1 MTGVKILLIQTPA
14 RESGVET
21 LVVPPL
27 GLAYLA
33 AVAREAGH
41 AVSILDAFAEGLSW
55 EAFEARVRAAGAD
68 LIGITGMTPI
78 ADAVQRAIR
87 LCRPHARWL
96 VLGGPHATAQPDRIL
111 ADNPELDFAVIG
123 EGEVT
128 FRELLERLEGGSSP
142 DGLAGLVTRSG
153 AGPARPLIDQ
163 LDDLPSPARDL
174 LPNDR
179 YRYPLSAGRRITTMI
194 SSRGCPYGCIFC
206 DKNVFGSRWRAR
218 SADSVLAEID
228 RVVRDF
234 GVQTLIFYDDL
245 FTLKPDRLRA
255 ICEGLIARKYDLTWK
270 AEGRVDLADAEL
282 LRLMRRAGC
291 DTLAYGVESANP
303 RGLEYLGKRTTP
315 DQIRTAFRATRAAG
329 IKTVGYFILGIPV
342 ETYEDALRT
351 IRFATEIRTDY
362 AQFSIL
368 SPMPGTRLYREAV
381 ARGWYREIAAQN
393 VNDKDRLRP
402 VVISENWDEARLIAI
417 VHQAHRMFYLR
428 PGYIARRLLALR
440 SGEEARNLAQLG
452 WKMVRYVFGRLT

>member
-1 MTGVKILLIQTPA
+1 MKILLIQTPS
-14 RESGVET
+14 REPRQET

-33 AVAREAGH
+33 AVARQEGH
-41 AVSILDAFAEGLSW
+41 EVSILDAFAEGLTW
-55 EAFEARVRAAGAD
+55 AAFEDRVRSARAD
-68 LIGITGMTPI
+68 LIGITGMTPV
-78 ADAVQRAIR
+78 ADSVQRAIQ

-96 VLGGPHATAQPDRIL
+96 VLGGPHATAQQD
-111 ADNPELDFAVIG
+111 AVMKDNPELDFAVIG
-123 EGEVT
+123 EGEIT
-128 FRELLERLEGGSSP
+128 FRELLAALTQGRAP
-142 DGLAGLVTRSG
+142 DGLAGLITRTTV
-153 AGPARPLIDQ
+153 GPVRPLLDK
-163 LDDLPSPARDL
+163 LDDLPFPARDL

-194 SSRGCPYGCIFC
+194 SSRGCPYSCIFC

-218 SADSVLAEID
+218 SAEQVLAEID
-228 RVVRDF
+228 TVVKAY
-234 GVQTLIFYDDL
+234 GVRTLIFYDDL

-255 ICEGLIARKYDLTWK
+255 ISEGLIARKYDLTWK
-270 AEGRVDLADAEL
+270 AEGRVDLVDAEL

-303 RGLEYLGKRTTP
+303 KGLEYLGKRTTP
-315 DQIRTAFRATRAAG
+315 DQIRKAFQATRSAG

-351 IRFATEIRTDY
+351 IRFASEIKTDF

-368 SPMPGTRLYREAV
+368 SPMPGTRLYKEAV
-381 ARGWYREIAAQN
+381 ERGWYREIAAQN

-417 VHQAHRMFYLR
+417 VRQAHRMFYLR
-428 PGYIARRLLALR
+428 PAYIFNSLLRIR
-440 SGEEARNLAQLG
+440 SREEAGLLVRLG
-452 WKMVRYVFGRLT
+452 WDMLKYVFRKTT

>member
-1 MTGVKILLIQTPA
+1 MTGVKILLIQTPS
-14 RESGVET
+14 REPSQEN

-33 AVAREAGH
+33 AVARQAGH
-41 AVSILDAFAEGLSW
+41 TVAILDAFAEGLTW
-55 EAFEARVRAAGAD
+55 DAFEARVRSAQAD
-68 LIGITGMTPI
+68 LIGITGMTPV
-78 ADAVQRAIR
+78 ADSVQRAIR
-87 LCRPHARWL
+87 LCRPLARWL
-96 VLGGPHATAQPDRIL
+96 VLGGPHATSQPGTVMK
-111 ADNPELDFAVIG
+111 DNPELDFAVIG
-123 EGEVT
+123 EGEIT
-128 FRELLERLEGGSSP
+128 FRELLQALEQGTSP
-142 DGLAGLVTRSG
+142 DGLAGLITRTG
-153 AGPARPLIDQ
+153 AGPTRPLMEK
-163 LDDLPSPARDL
+163 LDDLPFPARDL

-194 SSRGCPYGCIFC
+194 SSRGCPYSCIFC

-218 SADSVLAEID
+218 SAEQVLSEID
-228 RVVRDF
+228 TVVKDY

-255 ICEGLIARKYDLTWK
+255 ICEGLIARKYNLTWK

-303 RGLEYLGKRTTP
+303 KGLEYLGKRTTP
-315 DQIRTAFRATRAAG
+315 DQIRKAFQATRAAG

-351 IRFATEIRTDY
+351 IRFATEIKTDY

-368 SPMPGTRLYREAV
+368 SPMPGTRLYKEAV
-381 ARGWYREIAAQN
+381 ERGWYREIAAQN

-402 VVISENWDEARLIAI
+402 VVISENWDEGRLIAI
-417 VHQAHRMFYLR
+417 VRQAHRMFYLR
-428 PGYIARRLLALR
+428 PGYVWHSLVGIR
-440 SGEEARNLAQLG
+440 SWEEAGNLMRLG
-452 WKMVRYVFGRLT
+452 WDMFKYVFRRVT